1 MNVWNF
7 VQDEIFGM
15 DWLYRLLGSLLELC
29 GLDTDKKIGGS
40 LQFFLFDMIKIMVL
54 LGVLIFVI
62 SYEKLVSYGKVLKPQ
77 EIVKL
82 LAL

>member
-1 MNVWNF
+1 
-7 VQDEIFGM
+7 M

-62 SYEKLVSYGKVLKPQ
+62 SYE
-77 EIVKL
+77 
-82 LAL
+82 